1 MLDAMDRG
9 TSPLEQEQS
18 IKLEELGFQLKQL
31 REKKML
37 SIDQIAARTMIQPR
51 LLLAI
56 ESGNVSILPEAVYV
70 RGFLKRYADSLD
82 LNGAEFV
89 SSFPLEPDMRAIN
102 PSWQESPAAQ
112 LRPLHLYVAYAALI
126 AAAIG
131 GLSYLLNRSAP
142 LPSAVKSPP
151 AVTTPASNPSAPPS
165 AIASPTTTSP
175 AAASPTTASPA
186 TVSPQPSASPSPSP
200 DATGKP
206 IRVNVALSSRSWLRV
221 VVDGKTDFEGILEQG
236 TQRTWTA
243 TRELRVRAG
252 DAGAVTVTYND
263 EQPKPMGEAGSVQQ
277 VIFSAPTT
285 GASASLPTAP

>member
-9 TSPLEQEQS
+9 TSPLEQEQKT
-18 IKLEELGFQLKQL
+18 KLEELGFQLQQL

-56 ESGNVSILPEAVYV
+56 ESGNVNILPEAVYV
-70 RGFLKRYADSLD
+70 RGFLKRYADALE

-131 GLSYLLNRSAP
+131 GLSYLLSRSAP

-151 AVTTPASNPSAPPS
+151 AVTAPASNSPSTQPS
-165 AIASPTTTSP
+165 AIASP
-175 AAASPTTASPA
+175 ATAGL
-186 TVSPQPSASPSPSP
+186 QPPASPSPSP
-200 DATGKP
+200 DVAGKP
-206 IRVNVALSSRSWLRV
+206 IRINVALTSRSWLRV

-252 DAGAVTVTYND
+252 DAGAVMVTYND
-263 EQPKPMGEAGSVQQ
+263 DAPKPMGKAGSVQQ
-277 VIFSAPTT
+277 VIFSAPTN
-285 GASASLPTAP
+285 GASASLPAVQ

>member
-9 TSPLEQEQS
+9 TSALEQEQGV
-18 IKLEELGFQLKQL
+18 KLEELGFQLHQL

-56 ESGNVSILPEAVYV
+56 ESGNTSILPEAVYV
-70 RGFLKRYADSLD
+70 RGFLKRYADALG
-82 LNGAEFV
+82 LNGTEFV
-89 SSFPLEPDMRAIN
+89 SSFPLELDMRSIN

-112 LRPLHLYVAYAALI
+112 LRPMHLYVAYAALI

-131 GLSYLLNRSAP
+131 GLSYLLSRSAP
-142 LPSAVKSPP
+142 APSAVKSPP
-151 AVTTPASNPSAPPS
+151 AVTTPATNAPSPRPA
-165 AIASPTTTSP
+165 AIASSGS
-175 AAASPTTASPA
+175 ASPGVA
-186 TVSPQPSASPSPSP
+186 SPQPSVSPSPSP
-200 DATGKP
+200 DTTGKA
-206 IRVNVALSSRSWLRV
+206 IRVNVALTSRSWLRV

-243 TRELRVRAG
+243 DRELRVRAG

-263 EQPKPMGEAGSVQQ
+263 DQPKQMGKAGSVQQ
-277 VIFSAPTT
+277 VIFSPPTS
-285 GASASLPTAP
+285 GASASLPATP

>member
-1 MLDAMDRG
+1 
-9 TSPLEQEQS
+9 
-18 IKLEELGFQLKQL
+18 
-31 REKKML
+31 
-37 SIDQIAARTMIQPR
+37 
-51 LLLAI
+51 
-56 ESGNVSILPEAVYV
+56 
-70 RGFLKRYADSLD
+70 
-82 LNGAEFV
+82 
-89 SSFPLEPDMRAIN
+89 MRAIN

-131 GLSYLLNRSAP
+131 GLSYLLSRSEP
-142 LPSAVKSPP
+142 SPSAVKSPP
-151 AVTTPASNPSAPPS
+151 AVTTPASNSPSTQPSAQPS
-165 AIASPTTTSP
+165 AIASP
-175 AAASPTTASPA
+175 ATASP
-186 TVSPQPSASPSPSP
+186 QASPLLSPSP

-221 VVDGKTDFEGILEQG
+221 VVDGRTDFEGILEQG

-263 EQPKPMGEAGSVQQ
+263 DQPKPMGKAGSVQQ

-285 GASASLPTAP
+285 GASASLPTVP

>member
-9 TSPLEQEQS
+9 TSPLEQEQNM
-18 IKLEELGFQLKQL
+18 KLEELGFQLKQL

-70 RGFLKRYADSLD
+70 RGFLKRYADALD

-131 GLSYLLNRSAP
+131 GLSYLLNRSSP

-151 AVTTPASNPSAPPS
+151 AVTTPASTSPSAQPS
-165 AIASPTTTSP
+165 AIASPTTATPATTNP
-175 AAASPTTASPA
+175 AAI
-186 TVSPQPSASPSPSP
+186 SPQPSSLPSPSP
-200 DATGKP
+200 DATGQP
-206 IRVNVALSSRSWLRV
+206 IRVNVALSARSWLRV

-252 DAGAVTVTYND
+252 DAGAVTVKYND
-263 EQPKPMGEAGSVQQ
+263 DQPKPMGAAGSVQQ

>member
-1 MLDAMDRG
+1 VLDAMDRG
-9 TSPLEQEQS
+9 TSPLEQDQNM
-18 IKLEELGFQLKQL
+18 KLEELGFQLKQL

-70 RGFLKRYADSLD
+70 RGFLKRYADALD

-131 GLSYLLNRSAP
+131 GLSYLLSRSAP
-142 LPSAVKSPP
+142 SPSAVKSPP
-151 AVTTPASNPSAPPS
+151 AVTTPASNSPSAQPS
-165 AIASPTTTSP
+165 AIASPTS
-175 AAASPTTASPA
+175 ASPA
-186 TVSPQPSASPSPSP
+186 SASPQPSFLPSPSP

-221 VVDGKTDFEGILEQG
+221 VVDGRTDFEGILEQG

-252 DAGAVTVTYND
+252 DAGAVTVAYND
-263 EQPKPMGEAGSVQQ
+263 DQPKPMGKAGSVQQ